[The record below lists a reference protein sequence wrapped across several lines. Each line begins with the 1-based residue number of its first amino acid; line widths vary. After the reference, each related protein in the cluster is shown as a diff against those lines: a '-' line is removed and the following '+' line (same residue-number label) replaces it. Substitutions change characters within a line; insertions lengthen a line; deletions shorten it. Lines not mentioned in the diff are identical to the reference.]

1 MQEKLI
7 RRSNAA
13 RTQET
18 RSALISA
25 ARSLFLKKGFAETG
39 TPEIVATAKVTRGA
53 LYHHFSDKIDLFRTV
68 VEDEAKAVAD
78 QISRAPVEDTTA
90 IDALMKGAE
99 MYFSAMMVPGRTRLL
114 LIDGPSILGHT
125 EMSRIDRE
133 TGSEE
138 LRLGLAAALPKNVQ
152 ADLPLDV
159 LAELLSAAFDRACL
173 EIADGKSDANYK
185 LAIKTLLTA
194 LLD

>member
-133 TGSEE
+133 TGGEE

-173 EIADGKSDANYK
+173 EIADGKPNEDYK